1 MDEMLKQIEERLV
14 EIVRSAVE
22 SEIDSYGLATS
33 SDLESMHSDINYS
46 FRELK
51 DSFKE
56 IYKDFRQKLTVMS
69 SWISHSIA
77 H

>member
-56 IYKDFRQKLTVMS
+56 IYKDFR
-69 SWISHSIA
+69 
-77 H
+77 